1 MPRSGSKASM
11 ADSASARSC
20 RKRSRRSPRKSDM
33 IRSLRSV
40 KRCFFSSASICSPI
54 FDSQSSTS
62 SSEETTFFRSRS
74 SFTERRPV
82 WLMKMARSC
91 FCTASTTLR
100 MASALR
106 LTISSRPE
114 TRSSRCS
121 SSETSPSSSYSSA
134 SSSSNELTPERTRSF
149 AWQRKQYSRSS
160 SFNALQV
167 WQSMWPIRTPWT
179 PCVIPETSGLPI
191 VVEPASALSAQP
203 SGIDH
208 LHQERTWPVF
218 WIAEPFFEHAKNG
231 QADIEPDEVGEHERS
246 HRMVHAEL
254 HHAVDRFRRGHAL
267 EQREDRFVDHG
278 HQHTVGDESWV
289 VVDLDG
295 RFPHPRR
302 QLGDARIG
310 LVAGGN
316 AADDF
321 DERHDRHRVHE
332 VHTDHFVGAPGR
344 RGDLRDGDR
353 RRVRGQD
360 AIRTGQRVE
369 VCEELRL
376 RAEILDDGLDHDI
389 GVCRG
394 RNVTGR
400 PDPPEDLLLIL
411 SGHLPFVDAALQVR
425 GDRRHAALEE
435 GFGDVDEGDVEA
447 GRRGGVGNAVA
458 HGAGADHDDLSHG
471 TPPDG
476 GEAYHVAAA
485 REAGVRSSV
494 QWLPSASCA
503 VRRSTGGSSA
513 RSAISRENR
522 R

>member
-82 WLMKMARSC
+82 WLMKIARSC

-134 SSSSNELTPERTRSF
+134 SSSSNDVTPERTRSF

-167 WQSMWPIRTPWT
+167 WQSMCGRLEHHGRPASSLQI
-179 PCVIPETSGLPI
+179 SGLPI

-218 WIAEPFFEHAKNG
+218 RIAEPFFEHAQNG
-231 QADIEPDEVGEHERS
+231 QTDIESDEVGEGERS

-254 HHAVDRFRRGHAL
+254 HHAVDRLRRGHTL
-267 EQREDRFVDHG
+267 EQ
-278 HQHTVGDESWV
+278 
-289 VVDLDG
+289 
-295 RFPHPRR
+295 
-302 QLGDARIG
+302 
-310 LVAGGN
+310 
-316 AADDF
+316 
-321 DERHDRHRVHE
+321 
-332 VHTDHFVGAPGR
+332 
-344 RGDLRDGDR
+344 
-353 RRVRGQD
+353 
-360 AIRTGQRVE
+360 
-369 VCEELRL
+369 
-376 RAEILDDGLDHDI
+376 
-389 GVCRG
+389 
-394 RNVTGR
+394 
-400 PDPPEDLLLIL
+400 
-411 SGHLPFVDAALQVR
+411 
-425 GDRRHAALEE
+425 
-435 GFGDVDEGDVEA
+435 
-447 GRRGGVGNAVA
+447 
-458 HGAGADHDDLSHG
+458 
-471 TPPDG
+471 
-476 GEAYHVAAA
+476 
-485 REAGVRSSV
+485 
-494 QWLPSASCA
+494 
-503 VRRSTGGSSA
+503 
-513 RSAISRENR
+513 
-522 R
+522 